1 MYGAKYVGT
10 LTGISAVPAY
20 KEFTV
25 LSGTTITRGDFV
37 KLDSGYLIC
46 ATATTEILG
55 TADQTATGTAAGVK
69 CRVNVD
75 PDALYLV
82 DNDNAVTTFAVTH
95 PGTYFDITGATAVQQ
110 VDTSSTTSTGSLF
123 CHEYNPQIAPFVSDT
138 SIGLFQIAEK
148 QGYKSQ

>member
-20 KEFTV
+20 REYV
-25 LSGTTITRGDFV
+25 VANSETITKGDFV
-37 KLDSGYLIC
+37 RLDDGYLVA

-55 TADQTATGTAAGVK
+55 TADQTVTGNAVLT

-82 DNDNAVTTFAVTH
+82 DNDNDSNTFGLT
-95 PGTYFDITGATAVQQ
+95 GYREGIYFDITG
-110 VDTSSTTSTGSLF
+110 TTGIS
-123 CHEYNPQIAPFVSDT
+123 
-138 SIGLFQIAEK
+138 K
-148 QGYKSQ
+148 

>member
-10 LTGISAVPAY
+10 LTGISDVPAY
-20 KEFTV
+20 KEYIVATGQTV
-25 LSGTTITRGDFV
+25 TRGDFV
-37 KLDSGYLIC
+37 RLDSGYLVP
-46 ATATTEILG
+46 ASATTEILG
-55 TADQTATGTAAGVK
+55 TADQTVVGNAVLT

-82 DNDNAVTTFAVTH
+82 DNDNDSTTFAVTH

-123 CHEYNPQIAPFVSDT
+123 CHEYNPQIAPYTSDT